1 MKVIVATDGTRHSIA
16 IPEAIKGLS
25 LTDGDAIIAVTVID
39 MALPFSVDL
48 YASHIPSPSEAE
60 ANATEHAEKVLAE
73 SKAALEKQFGDAGVS
88 ITTRVLFGTPDR
100 RIVELAVEE
109 AADLIVVGS
118 HGYNRL
124 ERLLLG
130 SVSDA
135 IVHHAP
141 CKVLVVREKHS

>member
-1 MKVIVATDGTRHSIA
+1 MKVIIATDGTKQSAA
-16 IPEAIKGLS
+16 IPNAIES
-25 LTDGDAIIAVTVID
+25 LKLAEGDLIIAVTVID

-60 ANATEHAEKVLAE
+60 SNATEHAEKVLSE
-73 SKAALEKQFGDAGVS
+73 SKATLEKLFGNNCVS

-100 RIVELAVEE
+100 RIVELAEEE

-141 CKVLVVREKHS
+141 CKVLVVRDKNS